1 MYKQLDLFNKS
12 QPTDLQALEDTISLQ
27 YYDDITSHGVSDIR
41 IPFREDT
48 QPPKQIDWDIQQAYD
63 SGDTQRVH
71 ELITNKNDM
80 N

>member
-1 MYKQLDLFNKS
+1 MSKQLNLFNQT
-12 QPTDLQALEDTISLQ
+12 QPTDLESLEDTISLQ
-27 YYDDITSHGVSDIR
+27 YFDDITSHGVSDIR

-71 ELITNKNDM
+71 ELITIKHDM